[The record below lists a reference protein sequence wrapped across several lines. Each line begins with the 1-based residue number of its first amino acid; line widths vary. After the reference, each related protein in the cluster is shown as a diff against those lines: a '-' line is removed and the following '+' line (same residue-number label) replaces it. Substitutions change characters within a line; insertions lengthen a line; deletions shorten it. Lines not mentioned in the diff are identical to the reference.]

1 MLVMENSELELVTA
15 SLRADSKDIK
25 TYLEIL
31 GEKLTASFPGQ
42 VRIEKRGLMPGTKS
56 VRRIVVLLGDDRYT
70 LETDNAALTCLHST
84 MVRGVALKNDQLSLD
99 AWIDEL
105 SRSVVRRAEE
115 SEQGRLALERLLI

>member
-1 MLVMENSELELVTA
+1 MESTELELVSA

-25 TYLEIL
+25 TYLEL
-31 GEKLTASFPGQ
+31 LAEKLTATYPGQ
-42 VRIEKRGLMPGTKS
+42 VRVEKRGLLPGTKT

-70 LETDNAALTCLHST
+70 IETDNWAITCLRSS
-84 MVRGVALKNDQLSLD
+84 MVRGVALKNDQLALD

-105 SRSVVRRAEE
+105 SRSVVRQAEE